1 MVVIDADGH
10 VEESGQTF
18 SHLEE
23 EWYPRRPVVVEFARD
38 TVYAPWNASWV
49 IDGKTYPNIM
59 GKGGGRLGTPT
70 AMDFARE
77 KAASIPSQ
85 ELTDVAARLADL
97 DRGGID
103 QQVVYPTLFLMTT
116 TDDVQF
122 EAALYRSYNTFM
134 ADACAK
140 SGGRIKYAALV
151 PIRDIEESAKELRR
165 AKGLGAASVM
175 LLGVAW
181 EKTLGDKSLW
191 PFYEEAASLDIP
203 VCSHFGWGSP
213 AITNLFYSS
222 DRSAG
227 FTSATLPV
235 LIGFHSV
242 MASGVLE
249 AIPNLRFAFLEVG
262 SQWVPYVI
270 HQLRRSGSARK
281 DPADYFREGRVYVAC
296 EADEDINHLVQ
307 DIGEDGL
314 VVASDF
320 PHGDFSREDNIE
332 TAIMGREDVPL
343 RVREKILSTNPQRLY
358 GLDSIAA
365 RNGVGAAAGAGASAE
380 LLR

>member
-10 VEESGQTF
+10 VEESVQTF
-18 SHLEE
+18 IHLED
-23 EWYPRRPVVVEFARD
+23 EWYRRRPIIVEFAHD
-38 TVYAPWNASWV
+38 TVYAPWTASWL
-49 IDGKTYPNIM
+49 IDVKTYPNIM

-70 AMDFARE
+70 TSDFA
-77 KAASIPSQ
+77 KAKPSSIPSQ
-85 ELTDVAARLADL
+85 EITDVAARLSDL
-97 DRGGID
+97 DKAGID

-116 TDDVQF
+116 TEDVRF

-151 PIRDIEESAKELRR
+151 PIRDLEESVKELRR
-165 AKGLGAASVM
+165 AKRLGASSIM

-181 EKTLGDKSLW
+181 DKNLGDKSLW

-213 AITNLFYSS
+213 AITNVFNSW

-235 LIGFHSV
+235 MIAFHSV
-242 MASGVLE
+242 MGSGVLE

-262 SQWVPYVI
+262 SQWVPWVM
-270 HQLRRSGSARK
+270 HQLRRSGAARK

-296 EADEDINHLVQ
+296 EADEDINHLIAE
-307 DIGEDGL
+307 IGEDGL

-320 PHGDFSREDNIE
+320 PHSDFSREDNIG

-358 GLDSIAA
+358 GLGSASIGGRGAETAA
-365 RNGVGAAAGAGASAE
+365 TGAQTRG
-380 LLR
+380 